1 MLHGW
6 GLHSGVWDTTLD
18 TLTSG
23 YRVTRVDLPGHGR
36 SPWTDGYANFE
47 SMSDAVC
54 DTLPPVSTIVGW
66 SLGGMIALDL
76 ATRFPDRVAKLILV
90 STTPCFAKKDD
101 WNCGMDPAVLASF
114 AANLEQDYRRTVLDF
129 LTLQSLGDSRARET
143 LRTLRQTVF
152 EHGEPAR
159 EALRAGMEVLSTKDL
174 RDVLPM
180 IRCPTLV
187 IAGARDRLTS
197 PDASQRMADVIR
209 NARCHIIPQAGHAP
223 FMSHPEEFLEVVV
236 PFLSEPSS
244 TRTGA
249 R

>member
-1 MLHGW
+1 
-6 GLHSGVWDTTLD
+6 
-18 TLTSG
+18 
-23 YRVTRVDLPGHGR
+23 
-36 SPWTDGYANFE
+36 
-47 SMSDAVC
+47 
-54 DTLPPVSTIVGW
+54 
-66 SLGGMIALDL
+66 
-76 ATRFPDRVAKLILV
+76 
-90 STTPCFAKKDD
+90 
-101 WNCGMDPAVLASF
+101 
-114 AANLEQDYRRTVLDF
+114 
-129 LTLQSLGDSRARET
+129 
-143 LRTLRQTVF
+143 
-152 EHGEPAR
+152 
-159 EALRAGMEVLSTKDL
+159 MEVLSTKDL

-197 PDASQRMADVIR
+197 PDASQRMADVIQ

>member
-1 MLHGW
+1 
-6 GLHSGVWDTTLD
+6 
-18 TLTSG
+18 
-23 YRVTRVDLPGHGR
+23 
-36 SPWTDGYANFE
+36 
-47 SMSDAVC
+47 
-54 DTLPPVSTIVGW
+54 
-66 SLGGMIALDL
+66 
-76 ATRFPDRVAKLILV
+76 
-90 STTPCFAKKDD
+90 
-101 WNCGMDPAVLASF
+101 MDPAVLASF

-174 RDVLPM
+174 RDVLPK

-197 PDASQRMADVIR
+197 PDASQRMADVIQ
-209 NARCHIIPQAGHAP
+209 NARCHVIPQAGHAP
-223 FMSHPEEFLEVVV
+223 FMSHPEEFLEVIV